1 MHERVK
7 QDFTVKFK
15 WSRDL
20 MDLRKQEKIFFSVRD
35 YQKAED
41 CKRRADSM
49 EALESEHSDS

>member
-1 MHERVK
+1 MK